1 MQKPKLFDETRTA
14 RFERIMTGPH
24 KAVIKQVE
32 ERKSA
37 AGRDMIAVYIDF
49 DKDDVQPEY
58 FSAAYKADTREK
70 KKWPYQA
77 VQYILVTDNEGNTN
91 RSFKQ
96 FIEAYEDSNQ
106 RTCVWGDG
114 FANQFKNAKIGVTYG
129 DVEEE
134 YEGQLHTRQRIR
146 WFFKLSEIENE
157 SVPDIKLFKGNL
169 APAPAQTPAA
179 GTDWMDLS
187 AVDDED
193 LPFR

>member
-1 MQKPKLFDETRTA
+1 MQKPKLFDETRTT

-24 KAVIKQVE
+24 KAVIMQVE

-49 DKDDVQPEY
+49 DKDDVQPGY
-58 FSAAYKADTREK
+58 FSASYKADTREK

-77 VQYILVTDNEGNTN
+77 VQYILVTDNEGNAN

-96 FIEAYEDSNQ
+96 FIEAYEDSNDRQ
-106 RTCVWGDG
+106 VVWGDNFG
-114 FANQFKNAKIGVTYG
+114 KQFVGAKIGVTYG

-146 WFFKLSEIENE
+146 WFFKLSDFENE
-157 SVPDIKLFKGNL
+157 TVPDLKPFKGNL
-169 APAPAQTPAA
+169 APAPVQNNA

-187 AVDDED
+187 AVDDDD
-193 LPFR
+193 LPFK

>member
-1 MQKPKLFDETRTA
+1 MLKPKSYDETRTA

-24 KAVIKQVE
+24 KAVIMQVE

-49 DKDDVQPEY
+49 DKDDVQPGY
-58 FSAAYKADTREK
+58 FAAAYKADTREK

-77 VQYILVTDNEGNTN
+77 VQYILTEDNEGKTN
-91 RSFKQ
+91 RSFKA
-96 FIEAYEDSNQ
+96 FIEAYEDSNDRQ
-106 RTCVWGDG
+106 VIWGDNFG
-114 FANQFKNAKIGVTYG
+114 KQFVGAKIGVTYG

-169 APAPAQTPAA
+169 APAPAQTNA

>member
-37 AGRDMIAVYIDF
+37 AGKDMIAVYIDF
-49 DKDDVQPEY
+49 DKDDVQPGY
-58 FSAAYKADTREK
+58 FSEAYKADTREK

-96 FIEAYEDSNQ
+96 FVEAYEDSNDRQ
-106 RTCVWGDG
+106 VVWGDNFG
-114 FANQFKNAKIGVTYG
+114 KQFVGAKIGVTYG

-146 WFFKLSEIENE
+146 WFFKLEDIENE
-157 SVPDIKLFKGNL
+157 SVPDLKPFKGNL
-169 APAPAQTPAA
+169 APAPASNT

>member
-1 MQKPKLFDETRTA
+1 MLKPKSYDETRTA

-24 KAVIKQVE
+24 KAVIMQVE

-37 AGRDMIAVYIDF
+37 TGRDMIAVYIDF
-49 DKDDVQPEY
+49 DKDDVQPGY

-77 VQYILVTDNEGNTN
+77 VQYILTEDSEGNTN

-96 FIEAYEDSNQ
+96 FIEAYEDSNDRQ
-106 RTCVWGDG
+106 VVWGDNFG
-114 FANQFKNAKIGVTYG
+114 KQFVGAKIGVTYG

-146 WFFKLSEIENE
+146 WFFKLADFENE
-157 SVPDIKLFKGNL
+157 SVPDLKVFKGNL
-169 APAPAQTPAA
+169 SVVPAQSNT

>member
-1 MQKPKLFDETRTA
+1 MIKPKGYDETRTD
-14 RFERIMTGPH
+14 RYERIMTGPH
-24 KAVIKQVE
+24 KAVIMQVE
-32 ERKSA
+32 ERKSST
-37 AGRDMIAVYIDF
+37 GKDMVAVFIDF
-49 DKDDVQPEY
+49 DKDDVQPGY

-77 VQYILVTDNEGNTN
+77 VQYILTTDSEGNTN

-96 FIEAYEDSNQ
+96 FIQAFEESNQ
-106 RTCVWGDG
+106 REVVWGEQ
-114 FANQFKNAKIGVTYG
+114 FVNQFKGAKIGVTFG

-146 WFFKLSEIENE
+146 WFFKLADFENE
-157 SVPDIKLFKGNL
+157 TVPDIKVFKGNL
-169 APAPAQTPAA
+169 APAPAASS
-179 GTDWMDLS
+179 DWMDLS

>member
-1 MQKPKLFDETRTA
+1 MNKPKGYDEVNTA

-24 KAVIKQVE
+24 KAVIMQVE
-32 ERKSA
+32 ERKSSTGKPMA
-37 AGRDMIAVYIDF
+37 VVYIDF
-49 DKDDVQPEY
+49 DKDDVQPGY
-58 FSAAYKADTREK
+58 FSASYKADTREK

-77 VQYILVTDNEGNTN
+77 VQYILTEDSEGNTN

-96 FIEAYEDSNQ
+96 FIEAYEDSNDRQ
-106 RTCVWGDG
+106 VVWGDNFG
-114 FANQFKNAKIGVTYG
+114 KQFVGAKIGVTFG

-169 APAPAQTPAA
+169 APAPAQNNA